1 MIGRVVSVKMQ
12 KSAVV
17 LVEDHK
23 KHPLY
28 GKIYLRTKK
37 YLVDDP
43 FNTKNGD
50 VVEIVKV
57 KPISKNKHFQI
68 KKVIGSDIVS
78 IETAQL
84 QAGAAEAISEVLPEK
99 EEQLSAV
106 SSQLSDKKEQT
117 NKEEINET
125 LVSAEKE
132 KKTKKVKIAKKETK

>member
-17 LVEDHK
+17 LVEAHK

-43 FNTKNGD
+43 FKVKDGD
-50 VVEIVKV
+50 VVEIIKV
-57 KPISKNKHFQI
+57 KPISKNKHYQI
-68 KKVIGSDIVS
+68 KKVLGSDIVS

-84 QAGAAEAISEVLPEK
+84 QASAKEAIEEVLPEK
-99 EEQLSAV
+99 EVEEV
-106 SSQLSDKKEQT
+106 VV
-117 NKEEINET
+117 KEEIKEEIKKPVKT
-125 LVSAEKE
+125 TKITKKVTKKE
-132 KKTKKVKIAKKETK
+132 KKNGTA

>member
-1 MIGRVVSVKMQ
+1 MIGRVVSTKMQ

-28 GKIYLRTKK
+28 GKIYLRTKR

-43 FNTKNGD
+43 FGVKDGD

-57 KPISKNKHFQI
+57 RPISKNKHHQI
-68 KKVIGSDIVS
+68 KKVLGSDIVS

-84 QAGAAEAISEVLPEK
+84 QAGAEEAIGEVLPEK
-99 EEQLSAV
+99 VEESPAV
-106 SSQLSDKKEQT
+106 SSQPSDKA
-117 NKEEINET
+117 EEVEVQKDI
-125 LVSAEKE
+125 KE
-132 KKTKKVKIAKKETK
+132 KKTRRSKKEEK